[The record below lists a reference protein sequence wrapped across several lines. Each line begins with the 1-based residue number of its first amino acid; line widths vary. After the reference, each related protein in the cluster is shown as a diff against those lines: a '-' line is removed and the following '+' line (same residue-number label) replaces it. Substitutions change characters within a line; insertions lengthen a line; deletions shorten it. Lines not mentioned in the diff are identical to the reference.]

1 MPLLNRF
8 LSAFV
13 RAYQLT
19 LGPFFGSQCKFVPS
33 CSEYACQ
40 CLKTYGTT
48 RSLVKISWRI
58 LRCNPWSDGGL
69 DYVDYELDSA
79 DALATMRHTM
89 VSTTQIEGVL

>member
-1 MPLLNRF
+1 MKRIATSLIKLYQAF
-8 LSAFV
+8 SAM
-13 RAYQLT
+13 RE
-19 LGPFFGSQCKFVPS
+19 PRCKYYPS
-33 CSEYACQ
+33 CSNYAA
-40 CLKTYGTT
+40 TAISRYG
-48 RSLVKISWRI
+48 VKGVVMASWRL